1 MSVTVRVSAERGN
14 GVWVLESGNGAVS
27 QVRSLSQ
34 AEDEMREAV
43 AYLAGVPVSEVAIV
57 VDVITPE
64 AYQVA
69 ARQAERLRADVA
81 AAQEQLAEA
90 QRAAAR
96 ALVGAG
102 FTYRD
107 ACAVMGISHQR
118 VAQLV

>member
-1 MSVTVRVSAERGN
+1 MSVTVRVTAERGN
-14 GVWVLESGNGAVS
+14 GVWVLESSNGAVS

-34 AEDEMREAV
+34 VEDEMREAV
-43 AYLAGVPVSEVAIV
+43 AYLAGVPASEVTIE

-69 ARQAERLRADVA
+69 ARQAEKLRADVA
-81 AAQEQLAEA
+81 VAQERLAEA

-96 ALVGAG
+96 ALIGAG
-102 FTYRD
+102 LTYRD
-107 ACAVMGISHQR
+107 AGAVMGISHQR

>member
-27 QVRSLSQ
+27 QVCSLSQ

-96 ALVGAG
+96 ALIGAG

-107 ACAVMGISHQR
+107 AGAVMGISHQR

>member
-14 GVWVLESGNGAVS
+14 GVWVLESSNGAVS

-34 AEDEMREAV
+34 AENEMREAV
-43 AYLAGVPVSEVAIV
+43 AYLAGVPVFEVAIV

-107 ACAVMGISHQR
+107 AGAVMGISHQR

>member
-14 GVWVLESGNGAVS
+14 GVWVLESSNGAVS

-34 AEDEMREAV
+34 AENEMREAV

-107 ACAVMGISHQR
+107 AGAVMGISHQR

>member
-107 ACAVMGISHQR
+107 AGAVMGISHQR

>member
-14 GVWVLESGNGAVS
+14 GVWVLESSNGAVS

-69 ARQAERLRADVA
+69 ARQAERLRADVV

-107 ACAVMGISHQR
+107 AGAVMGISHQR